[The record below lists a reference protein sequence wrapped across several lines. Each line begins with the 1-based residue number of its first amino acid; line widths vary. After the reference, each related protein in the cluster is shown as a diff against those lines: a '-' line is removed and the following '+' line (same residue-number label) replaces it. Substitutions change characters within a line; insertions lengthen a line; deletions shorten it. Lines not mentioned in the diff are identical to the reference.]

1 MAQNDTG
8 YEFYVGPATHLEG
21 ASLAIDGTARID
33 GKIVGKVAVKHLIVG
48 PSGCV
53 VGDISGETA
62 EVEGTVEDS
71 LQLSGKLTVCSSG
84 RIRGNIKYGSIECM
98 EGAKLVGEIS
108 TDWEGAVSEA
118 PVISDRLE
126 AFTATVS
133 GDSLDAGAADDED
146 KGL

>member
-1 MAQNDTG
+1 MADNDSD

-48 PSGCV
+48 PSGVV

-71 LQLSGKLTVCSSG
+71 LQLSGKLTVCASG

-108 TDWEGAVSEA
+108 TDWEGDSVVA
-118 PVISDRLE
+118 PVVSDRLE
-126 AFTATVS
+126 AFTAAIGNTDDDPDVS
-133 GDSLDAGAADDED
+133 DGENQ
-146 KGL
+146 

>member
-1 MAQNDTG
+1 MAQQNESE

-48 PSGCV
+48 PGGCV
-53 VGDISGETA
+53 QGDISCETA

-71 LQLSGKLTVCSSG
+71 LQLSGKLTVCASG

-108 TDWEGAVSEA
+108 TDWDADIET
-118 PVISDRLE
+118 PVVSDRLE
-126 AFTATVS
+126 AFTA
-133 GDSLDAGAADDED
+133 SLGGTDDEAREE
-146 KGL
+146 LV

>member
-1 MAQNDTG
+1 MAQNDSG

-62 EVEGTVEDS
+62 EIEGTVEDS
-71 LQLSGKLTVCSSG
+71 LQLSGRLTVCASG
-84 RIRGNIKYGSIECM
+84 RIRGNMRYGSIECM
-98 EGAKLVGEIS
+98 EGAKLVGDIS
-108 TDWEGAVSEA
+108 TDWEGSFAEP
-118 PVISDRLE
+118 PVVSDRLE
-126 AFTATVS
+126 AFTAAVTN
-133 GDSLDAGAADDED
+133 DSLEVDVDQD

>member
-1 MAQNDTG
+1 MADNDSD

-48 PSGCV
+48 PSGVV

-62 EVEGTVEDS
+62 EVEGTVDDS
-71 LQLSGKLTVCSSG
+71 LQLSGKLTVCASG

-108 TDWEGAVSEA
+108 TDWEGDSVVA
-118 PVISDRLE
+118 PVVSDRLE
-126 AFTATVS
+126 AFTAAIGNTDDDPVV
-133 GDSLDAGAADDED
+133 GDGENQ
-146 KGL
+146 

>member
-1 MAQNDTG
+1 MAEKDSD

-48 PSGCV
+48 PSGVV

-71 LQLSGKLTVCSSG
+71 LQLSGKLTVCASG

-108 TDWEGAVSEA
+108 TDWEGENIAA
-118 PVISDRLE
+118 PVVSDRLE
-126 AFTATVS
+126 AFTAAISNSDDDPVVS
-133 GDSLDAGAADDED
+133 DGGNQ
-146 KGL
+146 

>member
-1 MAQNDTG
+1 MAQNDSG

-62 EVEGTVEDS
+62 EIEGTVEDS
-71 LQLSGKLTVCSSG
+71 LQLSGKLTVCASG

-98 EGAKLVGEIS
+98 EGAKLVGEIA
-108 TDWEGAVSEA
+108 TDWEGSDAEA

-126 AFTATVS
+126 AFTAAVS
-133 GDSLDAGAADDED
+133 NDSLEVGTEED
-146 KGL
+146 RDL